1 MRLRFRWKLGALF
14 ILLLFLFILIQ
25 AYLLYS
31 LKKSFLFSSL
41 VGVLITLPLVYLI
54 LKSVTQPIQAVT
66 DLANRV
72 ASGNLDQGIPAE
84 SDDELGRLSKAI
96 NEMSLQLQNKIEE
109 ISREKDYLQ
118 TLLRGIME
126 GVLVVDARG
135 RILMVNN
142 ALRQLLSLP
151 PHVEDRTPLEIIR
164 NAELERTL
172 RQVLQDGE
180 STTLELTLPSPEGK
194 TFQVNVVCISP
205 TPEGMVKEDE
215 GRRGVIAV
223 FHDITRLKELEKIRR
238 DFVANVSHELRT
250 PLTTIKGYAET
261 LLEGAL
267 KEEVASQ
274 FVQVIKRHSDRLEK
288 IVEDLLILSKIE
300 SKEFHLKIESLSVSD
315 LIADVLD
322 FLRELLNKKKI
333 SVSAAGISPTLL
345 VYGDRQYLEQVFIN
359 ILDNAIKYGREGG
372 TITILATER
381 NQREVE
387 ISVKDDGIGIP
398 KEDLLRVFERFYRV
412 DKGRSHELGGTGLG
426 LSIVKHIV
434 QAHGGKVWAESQLEE
449 GSTFYFTLPLH
460 PSPLKGEGGLP
471 AGRQGVRGS

>member
-1 MRLRFRWKLGALF
+1 VRLRFRGKLGLFF
-14 ILLLFLFILIQ
+14 ILLILSFLLVQSYLI
-25 AYLLYS
+25 YS
-31 LKKSFLFSSL
+31 LKKSFILSSL
-41 VGVLITLPLVYLI
+41 VGLLIVLPLGYLI
-54 LKSVTQPIQAVT
+54 LKFVTQPIQAVT

-72 ASGNLDQGIPAE
+72 ASGSLDQGVPAE
-84 SDDELGRLSKAI
+84 SDDELGRLSRAI
-96 NEMSLQLQNKIEE
+96 HEMSLQLRNKIEE

-118 TLLRGIME
+118 TLLSGIME

-135 RILMVNN
+135 RILMVNH

-151 PHVEDRTPLEIIR
+151 SHVEDRTPLEIIR
-164 NAELERTL
+164 NAELEGTL
-172 RQVLQDGE
+172 RQVLQDGGN
-180 STTLELTLPSPEGK
+180 TTLELSLPSPEGK
-194 TFQVNVVCISP
+194 TFEVNVVGISP
-205 TPEGMVKEDE
+205 SPGEMVKEDE

-223 FHDITRLKELEKIRR
+223 FHDITRLKELEKIRQ

-288 IVEDLLILSKIE
+288 IVEDLLVLSRIE
-300 SKEFHLKIESLSVSD
+300 SKQFQLTMESLSVSD
-315 LIADVLD
+315 LIGDVLD
-322 FLRELLNKKKI
+322 FIKEPLSKKKI
-333 SVSAAGISPTLL
+333 SVSLEEIPPALL
-345 VYGDRQYLEQVFIN
+345 VYGDRQYLEQVFVN
-359 ILDNAIKYGREGG
+359 ILDNAIKYGRENGRIVIS
-372 TITILATER
+372 TTER
-381 NQREVE
+381 DQREVE

-434 QAHGGKVWAESQLEE
+434 QAHGGRVWVESQLGE
-449 GSTFYFTLPLH
+449 GSTFYFTLPM
-460 PSPLKGEGGLP
+460 K
-471 AGRQGVRGS
+471 